1 MDKEKWKG
9 TIRSLATFVLLL
21 IVLISIFRMPP
32 SLREI
37 SSRKINLNKAR
48 NYNCINEIIPTDVD
62 VVFVGNVS
70 ADEGESNTTALYYR
84 AQYFLAP
91 RLVHLAQTADL
102 ESQMERYDWFLATT
116 IDSEQMVLINNGDQL
131 ALVKTCD
138 ELTIIQ
144 KVSSP

>member
-21 IVLISIFRMPP
+21 IVLISIFRMP
-32 SLREI
+32 SGLREI

-48 NYNCINEIIPTDVD
+48 NYNCINDIIPADVD

-70 ADEGESNTTALYYR
+70 ADEGQSNTTALYYR

-102 ESQMERYDWFLATT
+102 ESQMERFDWFLATT

-144 KVSSP
+144 KVSGP